1 MGGDTKNSEG
11 APAFK
16 TVELFIE
23 FRFELETELSARM
36 PRAAARHRA
45 KACRRRCPPRADAVH
60 PKPLTF
66 AQPRTF
72 CDHFRAAVAVEPA
85 AYFWRILLR
94 LAGALWEGRT
104 PTEKCHDPAPRKTS
118 ARRNV
123 LACGLLSSR
132 MNYSPSRKTSARRN
146 VLACG
151 LLSSRLRRF
160 ARLAHGESWTFL
172 PAACFSSMF
181 LSMMADEFQRLE
193 PGPCAVDSG

>member
-132 MNYSPSRKTSARRN
+132 
-146 VLACG
+146 
-151 LLSSRLRRF
+151 LRRF

>member
-1 MGGDTKNSEG
+1 MPPQRGKKIAKGKASPITKARDGAANTNAAPQGAAGHGGDTKNSKG

-16 TVELFIE
+16 TVEVSIE

-66 AQPRTF
+66 AQPRPF

-104 PTEKCHDPAPRKTS
+104 PTEKCHDPA
-118 ARRNV
+118 
-123 LACGLLSSR
+123 
-132 MNYSPSRKTSARRN
+132 SRKTSARRN
-146 VLACG
+146 VRACG
-151 LLSSRLRRF
+151 LLSSR
-160 ARLAHGESWTFL
+160 TN
-172 PAACFSSMF
+172 
-181 LSMMADEFQRLE
+181 
-193 PGPCAVDSG
+193 